1 MRGARVARGR
11 TRRRARRPREQRE
24 REILAAAREVFSE
37 RGFAGASVALVA
49 RRADVAEATV
59 YQCFAGKQ
67 DLLVAVIRA
76 FYEPLIAD
84 AENGVRQIRGAA
96 NRLRFLVGRHLEAFT
111 ADRGLC
117 RLVIRELR
125 ADPGAHGR
133 AVRELNRRYTAHAL
147 LAIEDGIRD
156 GELRAD
162 LVPATIRDLIYG
174 GIEHA
179 VWGHVAGGAALD
191 LPHLADQLADALL
204 AGIEA
209 RPRPSERAADRLER
223 ILERLE
229 ERVGP

>member
-1 MRGARVARGR
+1 MGR
-11 TRRRARRPREQRE
+11 ERSRRRARRPREQRE

-37 RGFAGASVALVA
+37 RGFAGASVAEIA

-59 YQCFAGKQ
+59 YQRFSGKQ
-67 DLLVAVIRA
+67 DLLVRVLRA

-84 AENGVRQIRGAA
+84 ALNGVRQIHGAA
-96 NRLRFLVGRHLEAFT
+96 NRLRFLIARHLEAFT

-125 ADPGAHGR
+125 ADPGVHGR
-133 AVRELNRRYTAHAL
+133 AVRELNRRYTAPAL
-147 LAIEDGIRD
+147 DALESGVRD

-179 VWGHVAGGAALD
+179 VWGYVAGGASLD
-191 LPHLADQLADALL
+191 LPRLADQLTDAVL

-209 RPRPSERAADRLER
+209 RPRPTERAADRLER
-223 ILERLE
+223 ILDRLE

>member
-1 MRGARVARGR
+1 MARERARER
-11 TRRRARRPREQRE
+11 ARRRARRPREQRE
-24 REILAAAREVFSE
+24 REILAVARELFSQ
-37 RGFAGASVALVA
+37 RGSAGASVAEIA

-67 DLLVAVIRA
+67 DLLVHVLRA

-84 AENGVRQIRGAA
+84 VENGVRQIDGAA
-96 NRLRFLVGRHLEAFT
+96 NRLRFLIARHLEAFT

-125 ADPGAHGR
+125 ADPGLHGK
-133 AVRELNRRYTAHAL
+133 AVRELNRRYTAPAL
-147 LAIEDGIRD
+147 EAIEAGIRD

-179 VWGHVAGGAALD
+179 VWGYVAGGAPIDVPRLV
-191 LPHLADQLADALL
+191 DQLADAVL

-209 RPRPSERAADRLER
+209 RPRPAERAADRLER

>member
-1 MRGARVARGR
+1 MPRERA
-11 TRRRARRPREQRE
+11 RRRAKRPREQRE
-24 REILAAAREVFSE
+24 REILAAARAVFSE
-37 RGFAGASVALVA
+37 HGFARASVAEIA

-59 YQCFAGKQ
+59 YQCFSGKQ
-67 DLLVAVIRA
+67 ELLVEVLRA

-84 AENGVRQIRGAA
+84 ASAGVRQIRGAA
-96 NRLRFLVGRHLEAFT
+96 NRLRFLVARHLEAFT

-133 AVRELNRRYTAHAL
+133 AVRELNRRYTAPAL
-147 LAIEDGIRD
+147 EAIEAGNRD

-162 LVPATIRDLIYG
+162 LVPAVIRDLIYG

-179 VWGHVAGGAALD
+179 VWGYVAGGAPLD
-191 LPHLADQLADALL
+191 VPRLVEQLADAVLS
-204 AGIEA
+204 GIEL
-209 RPRPSERAADRLER
+209 RPWPAERAADRLER

-229 ERVGP
+229 ERIGP